1 MKLVVLGSGGWIP
14 TTARMT
20 TSVLLR
26 DGDSV
31 AVFDAGSGL
40 GRLLEPRFRRLL
52 PESGPIHIWLSHLH
66 LDHTVGLSFL
76 PALWSNRT
84 VVHVA
89 QQVIDEFG
97 DDVLERLVGPP
108 FYPHLLRSL
117 PQHVT
122 VEPAQAGVQDW
133 DGVPVLVRAQTHP
146 GGSIGFRV
154 GDSFAFVTDTVHDPE
169 TVEFVQGVRLLMHE
183 AWVWEQTGT
192 DETRASLRGHTSAE
206 DAARI
211 ALAAS
216 VGQLVLTHLS
226 PLVASTDVDEMLS
239 RARAIFPETY
249 LSEDGL
255 ERSL

>member
-1 MKLVVLGSGGWIP
+1 MQLVVLGSGGWIP

-26 DGDSV
+26 DGDSL
-31 AVFDAGSGL
+31 AVFDAGTGL
-40 GRLLEPRFRRLL
+40 GRLLEPKFRRLL
-52 PESGPIHIWLSHLH
+52 PESGPVHIWLSHLH

-89 QQVIDEFG
+89 QQVLEEFG
-97 DDVLERLVGPP
+97 GDVLERLVGPP

-117 PQHVT
+117 PLHVT
-122 VEPAQAGVQDW
+122 VESAPGGLQHW
-133 DGVPVLVRAQTHP
+133 DGVPVIVRAQTHP
-146 GGSIGFRV
+146 GGSLGFRV
-154 GDSFAFVTDTVHDPE
+154 GDSFAFVTDTIHDPA
-169 TVEFVQGVRLLMHE
+169 TVEFVRGVRLLMHE

-192 DETRASLRGHTSAE
+192 DETRASLTGHTSAE

-211 ALAAS
+211 ARAAS
-216 VGQLVLTHLS
+216 VGELVLTHLS
-226 PLVASTDVDEMLS
+226 PLVAGSYLDKMLS